1 MDSKIPSKTKNKRGS
16 YIVEASMALPVFI
29 ICFISIALVIQIISR
44 CEQIVFTQSEKSRKL
59 DETAP
64 LILTG
69 IRDESYDLKN
79 FRYMFSK
86 KGIDDLILIDT
97 ETKMKVSDPVGI
109 SGRIVFR
116 MKILSRAYTGKT
128 ERSDTL
134 PLEEF
139 MGSGRS
145 VEVLVFPKYGYRYH
159 RKDCRYAVQE
169 YSGEE
174 VRLVMQLRD
183 AELKGYSP
191 CMVCGGG

>member
-1 MDSKIPSKTKNKRGS
+1 
-16 YIVEASMALPVFI
+16 
-29 ICFISIALVIQIISR
+29 
-44 CEQIVFTQSEKSRKL
+44 
-59 DETAP
+59 
-64 LILTG
+64 
-69 IRDESYDLKN
+69 
-79 FRYMFSK
+79 MFSK

-169 YSGEE
+169 YAGEE